1 LKYEF
6 SFSTEA
12 RFCQTAI
19 RAKRKRRGIINEHQ
33 DASKKW
39 LTLNRNGWLAFTG
52 ICNHVHIL
60 LKSNTNLVDVKQ
72 ILGNKW
78 LLGFSKT
85 TRIKTEEDKIKIL
98 NYITKELKPS
108 SKRISDINKIDSWL
122 FLGNWEINKDNEQPI
137 SKKKP
142 ITSTESKYKYTND
155 NELFNAVPLTGL
167 VNKSSKREVSNRR
180 VTLISS

>member
-1 LKYEF
+1 M
-6 SFSTEA
+6 
-12 RFCQTAI
+12 
-19 RAKRKRRGIINEHQ
+19 
-33 DASKKW
+33 
-39 LTLNRNGWLAFTG
+39 NRNGWLAFTR

-122 FLGNWEINKDNEQPI
+122 FIGNWEINKDN
-137 SKKKP
+137 
-142 ITSTESKYKYTND
+142 
-155 NELFNAVPLTGL
+155 
-167 VNKSSKREVSNRR
+167 
-180 VTLISS
+180 

>member
-1 LKYEF
+1 M
-6 SFSTEA
+6 
-12 RFCQTAI
+12 
-19 RAKRKRRGIINEHQ
+19 
-33 DASKKW
+33 
-39 LTLNRNGWLAFTG
+39 NRNGWLAFTG

-108 SKRISDINKIDSWL
+108 SKRISDINKMDSWL
-122 FLGNWEINKDNEQPI
+122 FLGNWEIDKDNEQPI
-137 SKKKP
+137 SKKKT
-142 ITSTESKYKYTND
+142 IASTEWKYKYTND

>member
-1 LKYEF
+1 MILCGWIIQKTKKALNFLFQGFFFGQYSFSSRRSSRLGSTYFHFNTNSELKYEF

-12 RFCQTAI
+12 RFCQTAV

-33 DASKKW
+33 EASKKW
-39 LTLNRNGWLAFTG
+39 LTLKRNGWLAFSG

-60 LKSNTNLVDVKQ
+60 LKSNTNIVDVKQ
-72 ILGNKW
+72 ILGNRW

-122 FLGNWEINKDNEQPI
+122 FIGNWEINKDN
-137 SKKKP
+137 
-142 ITSTESKYKYTND
+142 
-155 NELFNAVPLTGL
+155 
-167 VNKSSKREVSNRR
+167 
-180 VTLISS
+180 